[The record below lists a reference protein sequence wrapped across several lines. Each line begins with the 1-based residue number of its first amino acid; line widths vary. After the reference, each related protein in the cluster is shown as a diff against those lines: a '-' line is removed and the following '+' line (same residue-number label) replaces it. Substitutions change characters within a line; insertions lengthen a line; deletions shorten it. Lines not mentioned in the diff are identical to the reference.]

1 MPGLGGTL
9 SAACALASLLGSA
22 SRASAQT
29 MAQGWALNR
38 HEPSVPGDALF
49 LAEHPWYRGTRLVA
63 AGFTLDFAANPLW
76 LRIPRDGLPTLDQ
89 AVVSGMLTGHL
100 GVSLAPLRWLG
111 LHLSLPVALQ
121 QSGSPIP
128 AGAGNLGPA
137 TSMAPGDL
145 RAGLRVRLAGDA
157 ARDPW
162 LLHLGALLWLP
173 TGSPSDN
180 TGDGS
185 VRAEARVVVAGS
197 ASRLRWSVGAGF
209 HLRSAVSALNLA
221 VGHELRVTAAVA
233 MSLLGGRLDV
243 GPEAQLFSA
252 LRERPDRR
260 GSAAFTR
267 AQWGAEVMLGARWRV
282 ADPVQVGLA
291 GGIGLGDGY
300 GIPEGRALLTI
311 VYAPTDRA
319 PTPRRIEALPPP
331 TPREEPPVAVLPV
344 AERPVAEAPVAVAPV
359 AAAPIESA
367 PAVSVGEIIPMV
379 GEVEFRTHREAI
391 VGEESFR
398 SLDAVAAA
406 LRATPSIE
414 VDVQVHS
421 GHRSNPEFYLELSS
435 RRAQAVREYLIA
447 RGIPAARL
455 QSHGMGAAC
464 LGRSRRDDDD
474 VPRVQIVLVP
484 PGTPGGRCLRRSPS
498 D

>member
-1 MPGLGGTL
+1 M
-9 SAACALASLLGSA
+9 
-22 SRASAQT
+22 ASAQT
-29 MAQGWALNR
+29 MARGWALNR

-49 LAEHPWYRGTRLVA
+49 LAEHPWYRDTRLVA
-63 AGFTLDFAANPLW
+63 AGFSLDYAANPLW

-100 GVSLAPLRWLG
+100 GVSLSPLRWLG

-145 RAGLRVRLAGDA
+145 RAGLRVRLAGEA
-157 ARDPW
+157 AKDPCS
-162 LLHLGALLWLP
+162 LHLGALLWLP

-185 VRAEARVVVAGS
+185 ARAEARVVVAGS
-197 ASRLRWSVGAGF
+197 ASRLRWSVGAGL

-221 VGHELRVTAAVA
+221 VGHELRATAAVA

-243 GPEAQLFSA
+243 GPEAQVFSA

-300 GIPEGRALLTI
+300 GVPEGRALLTI
-311 VYAPTDRA
+311 VYAPTGRA
-319 PTPRRIEALPPP
+319 PAPRRIEAPAA
-331 TPREEPPVAVLPV
+331 TPREEPPAAVAPAAV
-344 AERPVAEAPVAVAPV
+344 APVAEAPVAVAPV
-359 AAAPIESA
+359 ESS
-367 PAVSVGEIIPMV
+367 PAVSVRELIPV
-379 GEVEFRTHREAI
+379 DGEVEFRAHREAI

-398 SLDAVAAA
+398 ALDAVAAA
-406 LRATPSIE
+406 LRAAPSIE

-435 RRAQAVREYLIA
+435 RRARAVREYLIA
-447 RGIPAARL
+447 RGVEAARL

-464 LGRSRRDDDD
+464 MGRRRRDDDD
-474 VPRVQIVLVP
+474 VPRVQIVVVP
-484 PGTPGGRCLRRSPS
+484 TGTPGGLCLRRSPS

>member
-1 MPGLGGTL
+1 LGRALT
-9 SAACALASLLGSA
+9 AACALASLLGSA

-29 MAQGWALNR
+29 TAQGWALDR
-38 HEPSVPGDALF
+38 HEPSVPGDGLF
-49 LAEHPWYRGTRLVA
+49 LAEHPWYRDTRLVA
-63 AGFTLDFAANPLW
+63 AGFTLDYAANPLW
-76 LRIPRDGLPTLDQ
+76 LRIPRDGLPALDQ

-137 TSMAPGDL
+137 TSIGPGDL

-162 LLHLGALLWLP
+162 SLHLGALLWLP

-185 VRAEARVVVAGS
+185 ARAEARVVVAGS

-319 PTPRRIEALPPP
+319 PAPRRIEALSPPP
-331 TPREEPPVAVLPV
+331 PPREEPRV
-344 AERPVAEAPVAVAPV
+344 AERPVEAPPVEAPPV
-359 AAAPIESA
+359 EAPPLESA
-367 PAVSVGEIIPMV
+367 PAVSVGELVPFV
-379 GEVEFRTHREAI
+379 GAVEFRTHREAI

-406 LRATPSIE
+406 LRSTPSIE

-435 RRAQAVREYLIA
+435 RRARAVREYLIA
-447 RGIPAARL
+447 RGVPAARL

-464 LGRSRRDDDD
+464 LGRRRRDDD
-474 VPRVQIVLVP
+474 VPRVQLVLVVP
-484 PGTPGGRCLRRSPS
+484 PGTTGGRCLRRSAS